1 MVTMSENSTQPTA
14 ASVTDFVAAV
24 ENPRRREDAE
34 AVLRMMRSASGTEPI
49 MWGPTIIGFGS
60 YHYRYETGREGDAA
74 AIGFS
79 PRAANLALYGLT
91 IAPESEELLARL
103 GKHRRG
109 AACLYVNKLDDVD
122 TDVLEQLIAAGW
134 GYMSTWSQHHG

>member
-14 ASVTDFVAAV
+14 ASVADFVAAV

-34 AVLRMMRSASGTEPI
+34 IVLRMMRSASGVEPT

-79 PRAANLALYGLT
+79 PRAASLALYGLT
-91 IAPESEELLARL
+91 IAPESEALLARL

-122 TDVLEQLIAAGW
+122 TDVLEELIAAGW
-134 GYMSTWSQHHG
+134 EHMSTWSQHHG